1 MAPHQNILVTGSSSG
16 IGMAIAK
23 QLLTKGYGVIGVSR
37 RTPDDLL
44 QSTKFS
50 ALEMDLSNLDNLP
63 DQLQDLVKTAPVITA
78 AVCCAG
84 QGRFGCLE
92 EFSFEQIRSL
102 MDLNFTSQAYVTRA
116 LLPNMKKNGFGH
128 LIYIGSE
135 AALSGGRRG
144 AIYSASKF
152 ALRGMAQSLREEC
165 AHNNIRVTILNPGIV
180 KTEFFDDL
188 SFRHGEE
195 PENYIEPDDVAEAV
209 LLALETRHGTVID
222 EINLSPLKKVIRH
235 EQK

>member
-1 MAPHQNILVTGSSSG
+1 MTPHKNILVTGCSSG
-16 IGMAIAK
+16 IGKAITK
-23 QLLTKGYGVIGVSR
+23 QLLAKDYNVIGVSR

-44 QSTKFS
+44 QNKKFS
-50 ALEMDLSNLDNLP
+50 AIVMDLSSLDSLP
-63 DQLQDLVKTAPVITA
+63 DQLQGLLKTAPTITA
-78 AVCCAG
+78 AICCAG

-116 LLPNMKKNGFGH
+116 LLPDMKKNGFGH

-135 AALSGGRRG
+135 AALSGGRQG

-165 AHNNIRVTILNPGIV
+165 ASSNIRITILNPGMV

-209 LLALETRHGTVID
+209 LLALEVRHGTVID
-222 EINLSPLKKVIRH
+222 EINLSPLKKVIR
-235 EQK
+235 QP